1 MILLLGKLDYL
12 ELWYHN
18 TGRWSVA
25 FVADWGVLLLG
36 LELQRE
42 QASWQQQ
49 QQKQFTTVAKHRNQ
63 QLKTNQSASH
73 THKIQYLIL
82 SLLGIFYVYVSM
94 VAVISTKKVY
104 GFACF
109 VLISCSFIVVL
120 VGFLLGV
127 HFVVNGSD
135 VFLYLLLFSVL
146 ICCCFICLCPSRP
159 TVVSVRLKIVSAR
172 PSIQLPVCPPA
183 CLSVYERMNEHQK
196 IKTF

>member
-73 THKIQYLIL
+73 RHKIQYLIL

-94 VAVISTKKVY
+94 VAVISTKKCM
-104 GFACF
+104 G
-109 VLISCSFIVVL
+109 
-120 VGFLLGV
+120 LLA
-127 HFVVNGSD
+127 
-135 VFLYLLLFSVL
+135 LF
-146 ICCCFICLCPSRP
+146 
-159 TVVSVRLKIVSAR
+159 
-172 PSIQLPVCPPA
+172 
-183 CLSVYERMNEHQK
+183 
-196 IKTF
+196 

>member
-82 SLLGIFYVYVSM
+82 SLLGIFLCVCKYGCCY
-94 VAVISTKKVY
+94 IYKKVY

-135 VFLYLLLFSVL
+135 VFFVFVAIFCTHLLLFYLFMPVAPHCRICKAEDCVRPSVRPPVR
-146 ICCCFICLCPSRP
+146 PSNYQ
-159 TVVSVRLKIVSAR
+159 SVRL
-172 PSIQLPVCPPA
+172 PVC
-183 CLSVYERMNEHQK
+183 LYMNE
-196 IKTF
+196 

>member
-94 VAVISTKKVY
+94 VAVISTKKCMGLLALFWSAV
-104 GFACF
+104 ALLWCWL
-109 VLISCSFIVVL
+109 VSCL
-120 VGFLLGV
+120 VCTLLWMAV
-127 HFVVNGSD
+127 MF
-135 VFLYLLLFSVL
+135 FLYLLLFSVL

-159 TVVSVRLKIVSAR
+159 TVVSVRLKIVSVRPPVR
-172 PSIQLPVCPPA
+172 PSNCQSVRLPVC
-183 CLSVYERMNEHQK
+183 LYMNEWTNTRK
-196 IKTF
+196 

>member
-109 VLISCSFIVVL
+109 VLISCSYIVVL

-135 VFLYLLLFSVL
+135 VFFVFVAIFCTHLLLFYLFMPVAPHCR
-146 ICCCFICLCPSRP
+146 ICKAEDC
-159 TVVSVRLKIVSAR
+159 VR
-172 PSIQLPVCPPA
+172 PSVHPTASLSA
-183 CLSVYERMNEHQK
+183 CLSVC
-196 IKTF
+196 I